1 MCPEPIP
8 AYGQRCLPA
17 GAAAAERGFSIVS
30 AIFLLVVLSTLGA
43 FMATFSSVQHVT
55 SALDVRGAQAYQAA
69 RAGIEWGT
77 YRVLRNSSC
86 AASQVLNDVPGFV
99 VTVGCV
105 ASATYSDG
113 VTPVTAY
120 QITATAGSG
129 TVGGMGYVERQ
140 LQATVSR

>member
-1 MCPEPIP
+1 MCPDPISSCRH
-8 AYGQRCLPA
+8 RCVPRR
-17 GAAAAERGFSIVS
+17 AAAAQRGFSIVS
-30 AIFLLVVLSTLGA
+30 AIFLLVVLSALGA

-69 RAGIEWGT
+69 RTGIEWGT

-86 AASQVLNDVPGFV
+86 AGSQALNDVPGFI
-99 VTVGCV
+99 VTVTCV
-105 ASATYSDG
+105 ASASYTEG

-120 QITATAGSG
+120 QITATASSG
-129 TVGGMGYVERQ
+129 TVGGIGYVERQ